1 MELWGSGVLKEWSCG
16 GFEFWRSGVVE
27 GLSCLGVEWGGVEL
41 WMKGG
46 VELCRG

>member
-1 MELWGSGVLKEWSCG
+1 MEEWSCG

-46 VELCRG
+46 VELWRGGAVELCRG